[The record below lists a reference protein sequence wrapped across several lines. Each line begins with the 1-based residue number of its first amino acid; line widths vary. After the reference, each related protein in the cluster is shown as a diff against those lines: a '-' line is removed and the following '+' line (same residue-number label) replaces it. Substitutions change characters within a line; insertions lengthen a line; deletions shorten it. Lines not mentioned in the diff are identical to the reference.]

1 VSTPPGT
8 PRSDLDG
15 PTGAA
20 SRAAVPRARRLA
32 PDLDWSAAHVRRRVA
47 IVVGVVLAAAVLA
60 AVALLPLRDL
70 LDGGAAEI
78 ASLAVQAGCLAG
90 AIACIVVSVQL
101 QVAMVPLVQGV
112 SGADRKRIS
121 RRMLGGPGPLDPD
134 AEWRAARMAAFARVS
149 HPFGL
154 GVIGMLGLA
163 ALLSVVRLALDGA
176 LFGVV
181 ATVVLV
187 VCIPFVAWEQRRR
200 IRYAE
205 ASRDLAWSPGPRPE
219 AGLAPDA
226 LAG

>member
-1 VSTPPGT
+1 MST
-8 PRSDLDG
+8 PRSDPAPPDER
-15 PTGAA
+15 TDHGARP
-20 SRAAVPRARRLA
+20 SVPRQERLA

-47 IVVGVVLAAAVLA
+47 IVVGVVLAAAALA

-70 LDGGAAEI
+70 LDGGVAEI

-90 AIACIVVSVQL
+90 AIACVVVSVQL
-101 QVAMVPLVQGV
+101 QIAAVPLLHGV

-121 RRMLGGPGPLDPD
+121 RRMLGGPGPLEPD

-154 GVIGMLGLA
+154 GVIGLLGLA
-163 ALLSVVRLALDGA
+163 ALLSVIRLALDGSV
-176 LFGVV
+176 FGVV
-181 ATVVLV
+181 ATVMLV
-187 VCIPFVAWEQRRR
+187 VGIPFVAWEQRRR

-226 LAG
+226 LAV

>member
-1 VSTPPGT
+1 VST
-8 PRSDLDG
+8 PRSDPARPDERTDHG
-15 PTGAA
+15 VRP
-20 SRAAVPRARRLA
+20 SVPRPERLA

-47 IVVGVVLAAAVLA
+47 VVVGVVLAAALLA

-70 LDGGAAEI
+70 LDGGVAEI

-90 AIACIVVSVQL
+90 AIACVVVSVQL
-101 QVAMVPLVQGV
+101 QIAAVPLLHGV

-154 GVIGMLGLA
+154 GVIGLLGCA
-163 ALLSVVRLALDGA
+163 ALLSVIRLALDGSV
-176 LFGVV
+176 FGVV

-187 VCIPFVAWEQRRR
+187 VGIPLVAWEQRRR

-205 ASRDLAWSPGPRPE
+205 ASHDLAWSPGPRPE

-226 LAG
+226 FAV

>member
-1 VSTPPGT
+1 MRPS
-8 PRSDLDG
+8 
-15 PTGAA
+15 
-20 SRAAVPRARRLA
+20 VPRQERLA

-47 IVVGVVLAAAVLA
+47 IVVVVVLAAAAL
-60 AVALLPLRDL
+60 ALLPLRDL

-90 AIACIVVSVQL
+90 AIACVVVSVQL
-101 QVAMVPLVQGV
+101 QVAAMPLVQGV

-154 GVIGMLGLA
+154 GVIGLLGLA
-163 ALLSVVRLALDGA
+163 ALLSVVRLALEGA

-187 VCIPFVAWEQRRR
+187 VCIPLVGWEQRRR

-205 ASRDLAWSPGPRPE
+205 ASRELAWSPGPRPE
-219 AGLAPDA
+219 AGLATDA
-226 LAG
+226 IAS